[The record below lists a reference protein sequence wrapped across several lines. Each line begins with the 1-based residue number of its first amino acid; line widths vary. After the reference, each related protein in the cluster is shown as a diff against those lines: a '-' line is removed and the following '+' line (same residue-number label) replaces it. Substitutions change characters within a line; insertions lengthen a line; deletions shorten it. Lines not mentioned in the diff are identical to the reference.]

1 VHCGRARGSP
11 SKVVE
16 PALHARAMKSGI
28 TVESGR
34 GGSRGSGLGGGAMV
48 RGRRGGVWGGLGVG
62 VVTPSGAVSLDPSGT
77 RSTGTAA
84 GERRR
89 PRKPDP
95 QTRGK

>member
-34 GGSRGSGLGGGAMV
+34 GGSRGSGLGGAMV
-48 RGRRGGVWGGLGVG
+48 RGRRGGVGGG
-62 VVTPSGAVSLDPSGT
+62 SG
-77 RSTGTAA
+77 
-84 GERRR
+84 
-89 PRKPDP
+89 
-95 QTRGK
+95 